1 MAEPTDPAELAKVQ
15 AQDAY
20 NAAAAA
26 LDDLLD
32 NFPNTTWDST
42 KMDSWL
48 IDVVSHWST
57 CEDNWS
63 SAGVVS
69 KEWYKLEYSLLAQ
82 VPDLLMDKVKF
93 ARREFNELVER
104 ALDYNLDVV
113 PLPVC
118 HAPAKRSKTTASPS
132 QSCQGAATTG
142 SRMVTPTPSK
152 TTTPVPPSTEA
163 QVIESSTAKCVP
175 PPQNVRSSVPRIDF
189 LAASPK
195 APVPST
201 PNSGMSKGQFTQPP
215 ANKTTRVQQQTTQR
229 KVKPTPITAVTA
241 NVAFP
246 PDPTLP
252 LHQKPGTSFRF
263 GPPAHTTGSETSLKS
278 SSSHLLMVNAATR
291 PLVNPGPN
299 PADKGSV
306 APFPRVYGP
315 LFFPGTDDEEEQV
328 QGDLVEDSR
337 IEDEIAGTDGE
348 DGDVQSQAEEDAQS
362 SDDATSPS
370 PTNMARRLRH
380 EPKISF
386 VFNDTTG
393 DFVESYLTI
402 FLSRPVAPPS
412 QSQDLQRSVRSN
424 TSPVN
429 CNTAY
434 LKTAQSSQ
442 SDVTKKKK
450 KDVKGKGQATETKA
464 PRKRARTEDDTT
476 QVKDKL
482 ASKKPKLKEIVV
494 IDGDEPAVAT
504 KAIHRRGPG
513 LSRLPPVTLGISG
526 GGFGEKVP
534 SSAKVVSN
542 GVQSIGVLM
551 VDNDFGDFVEV
562 NKSYWS
568 KEVAPFVGEH
578 YTTPCDHCRR
588 LGTQCR
594 KLLTH
599 SIKCVNSI
607 PALNPIEYYRP
618 KGYDAVNTFEATINA
633 IEVNNAAVTAITH
646 QYLASLNIFTH
657 TDSIRAQASRLRGC
671 LYPVADEADE
681 EDNEDDGEA
690 DAPDDVAEGVAG
702 PSTKKKGR
710 SG

>member
-1 MAEPTDPAELAKVQ
+1 
-15 AQDAY
+15 
-20 NAAAAA
+20 
-26 LDDLLD
+26 
-32 NFPNTTWDST
+32 
-42 KMDSWL
+42 MDSWL
-48 IDVVSHWST
+48 IDIVSHWLT

-69 KEWYKLEYSLLAQ
+69 KEWYKLEYSLLAR
-82 VPDLLMDKVKF
+82 VPNLSMDKVKF

-104 ALDYNLDVV
+104 ALNYNLDVV
-113 PLPVC
+113 PLPV
-118 HAPAKRSKTTASPS
+118 HHTLAKRSKTMASPS
-132 QSCQGAATTG
+132 QSHQGMATTG

-152 TTTPVPPSTEA
+152 TMTPVPPSTEA
-163 QVIESSTAKCVP
+163 RVIESSMAKRMP

-201 PNSGMSKGQFTQPP
+201 LNSGTSKGQVTQLP

-229 KVKPTPITAVTA
+229 KVKPMPITAATA

-246 PDPTLP
+246 PDLTSP

-299 PADKGSV
+299 PADEGSI
-306 APFPRVYGP
+306 APFPHVYRP

-362 SDDATSPS
+362 SDDATSP

-393 DFVESYLTI
+393 DFVESYPTI

-412 QSQDLQRSVRSN
+412 QSQDLRHSVRSN

-429 CNTAY
+429 RNAAY
-434 LKTAQSSQ
+434 LKMAQSSQ
-442 SDVTKKKK
+442 SDATKKKK
-450 KDVKGKGQATETKA
+450 KDAKGKGRATETKA

-476 QVKDKL
+476 QVKDKP
-482 ASKKPKLKEIVV
+482 ASKKPKLKETVV

-504 KAIHRRGPG
+504 KAVHRRGPG
-513 LSRLPPVTLGISG
+513 LSRPPPVTLGISG

-542 GVQSIGVLM
+542 GVQSVGVLV

-562 NKSYWS
+562 DKSYWS
-568 KEVAPFVGEH
+568 KEVAPF
-578 YTTPCDHCRR
+578 YTTPCDHCWC

-594 KLLTH
+594 KLLMH
-599 SIKCVNSI
+599 SIKCMRCHYSKLPCKVNGV
-607 PALNPIEYYRP
+607 PALNPIEHYRP
-618 KGYDAVNTFEATINA
+618 KGYEAVNTFEAAINA
-633 IEVNNAAVTAITH
+633 IEVNNAAVSEITQ
-646 QYLASLNIFTH
+646 QYLAGLSVVAH
-657 TDSIRAQASRLRGC
+657 TDSIRAQVLRLRGC
-671 LYPVADEADE
+671 LAPVEDEADKE
-681 EDNEDDGEA
+681 NDKDDGED

-702 PSTKKKGR
+702 PSMKKKGR
-710 SG
+710 LG